1 MRSPHQHINPRLY
14 CKDKSG
20 GLINLTES
28 ANTSMK
34 VFSLQ
39 VQKEGQINIPQD
51 VLNTLQ
57 THEGQTLTLLQIGE
71 FAVIVPRIPQVTT
84 LTDNFVSLMNSNNV
98 TVDELLEGLQEE
110 RQAIWQEQQKNKIS
124 A

>member
-1 MRSPHQHINPRLY
+1 M
-14 CKDKSG
+14 
-20 GLINLTES
+20 NLTES

-34 VFSLQ
+34 MFSLQ
-39 VQKEGQINIPQD
+39 VQKEGQISIPQD

-71 FAVIVPRIPQVTT
+71 FVVIVPRIPQVTT
-84 LTDNFVSLMNSNNV
+84 LTENFVSLMNASNI

-110 RQAIWQEQQKNKIS
+110 RQSIWQEQQQTKIS

>member
-1 MRSPHQHINPRLY
+1 M
-14 CKDKSG
+14 
-20 GLINLTES
+20 NLTES

-34 VFSLQ
+34 MFSLQ

-71 FAVIVPRIPQVTT
+71 FAIIVPRIPQVTAVT
-84 LTDNFVSLMNSNNV
+84 ESFVSLMNANNV

-110 RQAIWQEQQKNKIS
+110 RQAIWQEQQKIS

>member
-1 MRSPHQHINPRLY
+1 MT
-14 CKDKSG
+14 
-20 GLINLTES
+20 LTES

-34 VFSLQ
+34 IFSLE
-39 VQKEGQINIPQD
+39 VQTEGKISIPQD

-57 THEGQTLTLLQIGE
+57 THAGQTLTLLQIGE

-84 LTDNFVSLMNSNNV
+84 LTESFVSLMNSSNV

-110 RQAIWQEQQKNKIS
+110 RQAIWQEQQKIS

>member
-1 MRSPHQHINPRLY
+1 M
-14 CKDKSG
+14 
-20 GLINLTES
+20 NLTES

-34 VFSLQ
+34 TFSLQ
-39 VQKEGQINIPQD
+39 VQKEGQISIPQD

-71 FAVIVPRIPQVTT
+71 FAIIVPRIPQVTT
-84 LTDNFVSLMNSNNV
+84 LTESFVALMNSSNV

>member
-1 MRSPHQHINPRLY
+1 M
-14 CKDKSG
+14 K
-20 GLINLTES
+20 LTES

-34 VFSLQ
+34 MFSLQ

-71 FAVIVPRIPQVTT
+71 FAIIVPRIPQVTT
-84 LTDNFVSLMNSNNV
+84 LTENFVSLMNVNNV
-98 TVDELLEGLQEE
+98 TVDELLEGIQEE
-110 RQAIWQEQQKNKIS
+110 RQAIWQEQQKIS

>member
-1 MRSPHQHINPRLY
+1 M
-14 CKDKSG
+14 
-20 GLINLTES
+20 NLTES

-34 VFSLQ
+34 MFSLQ

-71 FAVIVPRIPQVTT
+71 FAVIVPKIPQVTT
-84 LTDNFVSLMNSNNV
+84 LTESFVSLMNANNI
-98 TVDELLEGLQEE
+98 TVDELLKGIQEE
-110 RQAIWQEQQKNKIS
+110 RQAIWQEQQKIS

>member
-1 MRSPHQHINPRLY
+1 M
-14 CKDKSG
+14 
-20 GLINLTES
+20 NLTES

-39 VQKEGQINIPQD
+39 VQKEGQVNIPQD

-71 FAVIVPRIPQVTT
+71 FAIIVPRIPQVTAVT
-84 LTDNFVSLMNSNNV
+84 ESFVSLMNANNV

-110 RQAIWQEQQKNKIS
+110 RQAIWQEQQKIS

>member
-1 MRSPHQHINPRLY
+1 M
-14 CKDKSG
+14 
-20 GLINLTES
+20 NLTES

-34 VFSLQ
+34 TFSLQ
-39 VQKEGQINIPQD
+39 VQKEGQISIPQD

-71 FAVIVPRIPQVTT
+71 FAVIVPRIPKVSA
-84 LTDNFVSLMNSNNV
+84 LTESFVSLMNANNI

-110 RQAIWQEQQKNKIS
+110 RQAIWQEQQKIS

>member
-1 MRSPHQHINPRLY
+1 
-14 CKDKSG
+14 
-20 GLINLTES
+20 
-28 ANTSMK
+28 MK

-71 FAVIVPRIPQVTT
+71 FAVIVPRIPKVTA
-84 LTDNFVSLMNSNNV
+84 LTESFVSLMNANNV
-98 TVDELLEGLQEE
+98 TVDELLEGLQKE
-110 RQAIWQEQQKNKIS
+110 RQAIWQEQQKIS

>member
-1 MRSPHQHINPRLY
+1 M
-14 CKDKSG
+14 
-20 GLINLTES
+20 NLTES

-34 VFSLQ
+34 TFSLQ

-71 FAVIVPRIPQVTT
+71 FAVIVPRIPKVSA
-84 LTDNFVSLMNSNNV
+84 LTESFVSLMNVNYV

-110 RQAIWQEQQKNKIS
+110 RQAIWQEQQKIS

>member
-1 MRSPHQHINPRLY
+1 
-14 CKDKSG
+14 
-20 GLINLTES
+20 
-28 ANTSMK
+28 MK
-34 VFSLQ
+34 MFSLQ

-71 FAVIVPRIPQVTT
+71 FAIIVPRIPQVTT
-84 LTDNFVSLMNSNNV
+84 LTENFVSLMNVNNV
-98 TVDELLEGLQEE
+98 TVDELLEGIQEE
-110 RQAIWQEQQKNKIS
+110 RQAIWQEQQKIS

>member
-1 MRSPHQHINPRLY
+1 M
-14 CKDKSG
+14 
-20 GLINLTES
+20 NLTES

-84 LTDNFVSLMNSNNV
+84 LTENFVSLMNASNI

-110 RQAIWQEQQKNKIS
+110 RQSIWQEQQQTKIS

>member
-1 MRSPHQHINPRLY
+1 M
-14 CKDKSG
+14 
-20 GLINLTES
+20 NLTES

-34 VFSLQ
+34 TFSLQ

-71 FAVIVPRIPQVTT
+71 FAVIVPRIPKVTT
-84 LTDNFVSLMNSNNV
+84 LTESFVSLMNSSNV

-110 RQAIWQEQQKNKIS
+110 RQAIWQEQQQTKIS

>member
-1 MRSPHQHINPRLY
+1 M
-14 CKDKSG
+14 
-20 GLINLTES
+20 NLTES

-34 VFSLQ
+34 MFSLQ

-71 FAVIVPRIPQVTT
+71 FAVIVPRIPKVTA
-84 LTDNFVSLMNSNNV
+84 LTDSFVSLMNSNNV

-110 RQAIWQEQQKNKIS
+110 RQAIWQEQQKIS

>member
-1 MRSPHQHINPRLY
+1 MT
-14 CKDKSG
+14 
-20 GLINLTES
+20 LTES

-71 FAVIVPRIPQVTT
+71 FAVIVPRIPKVTA
-84 LTDNFVSLMNSNNV
+84 LTESFVSLMNANNV
-98 TVDELLEGLQEE
+98 TVDELLEGLQKE
-110 RQAIWQEQQKNKIS
+110 RQAIWQEQQKIS

>member
-1 MRSPHQHINPRLY
+1 MT
-14 CKDKSG
+14 
-20 GLINLTES
+20 LTES

-39 VQKEGQINIPQD
+39 LQKEGQINIPQD

-71 FAVIVPRIPQVTT
+71 FAVIVPKIPKVTA
-84 LTDNFVSLMNSNNV
+84 LTESFVSLMNANNV

-110 RQAIWQEQQKNKIS
+110 RQAIWQE
-124 A
+124 

>member
-1 MRSPHQHINPRLY
+1 M
-14 CKDKSG
+14 
-20 GLINLTES
+20 NLTES

-34 VFSLQ
+34 MFSLQ
-39 VQKEGQINIPQD
+39 VQKEGQISIPQD

-84 LTDNFVSLMNSNNV
+84 LTDSFVSLMNSSNI

-110 RQAIWQEQQKNKIS
+110 RQAIWQEQQQTKIS

>member
-1 MRSPHQHINPRLY
+1 MT
-14 CKDKSG
+14 
-20 GLINLTES
+20 LTES

-71 FAVIVPRIPQVTT
+71 FAVIVPKIPKVTA
-84 LTDNFVSLMNSNNV
+84 LTESFVSLMNANNV

-110 RQAIWQEQQKNKIS
+110 RQAIWQEQQKIS

>member
-1 MRSPHQHINPRLY
+1 MT
-14 CKDKSG
+14 
-20 GLINLTES
+20 LTES

-71 FAVIVPRIPQVTT
+71 FAVIVPRIPKVTA
-84 LTDNFVSLMNSNNV
+84 LTEGFVSLMNANNV

-110 RQAIWQEQQKNKIS
+110 RQAIWQE
-124 A
+124 

>member
-1 MRSPHQHINPRLY
+1 MSYKKSTRYELQRLY
-14 CKDKSG
+14 CKDITG
-20 GLINLTES
+20 GLMNLTES

-34 VFSLQ
+34 MFSLQ

-71 FAVIVPRIPQVTT
+71 FAVIVSRIPQVTT
-84 LTDNFVSLMNSNNV
+84 LTENFVSIMNTNNV

-110 RQAIWQEQQKNKIS
+110 RQAIWQEQQKIS

>member
-1 MRSPHQHINPRLY
+1 MT
-14 CKDKSG
+14 
-20 GLINLTES
+20 LTQS
-28 ANTSMK
+28 ANTFMK

-39 VQKEGQINIPQD
+39 VQKEGQISIPQD

-71 FAVIVPRIPQVTT
+71 FAIIVPRIPQVTT
-84 LTDNFVSLMNSNNV
+84 LTESFVSLMNANNV

-110 RQAIWQEQQKNKIS
+110 RQAIWQEQQKIS

>member
-1 MRSPHQHINPRLY
+1 MT
-14 CKDKSG
+14 
-20 GLINLTES
+20 LTES

-71 FAVIVPRIPQVTT
+71 FAVIVPRIPKVTA
-84 LTDNFVSLMNSNNV
+84 LTESFVSLMNANNV

-110 RQAIWQEQQKNKIS
+110 RQAIWQE
-124 A
+124 

>member
-1 MRSPHQHINPRLY
+1 M
-14 CKDKSG
+14 
-20 GLINLTES
+20 NLTES

-34 VFSLQ
+34 TFSLQ
-39 VQKEGQINIPQD
+39 VQKEGQISIPQD

-71 FAVIVPRIPQVTT
+71 FAVIVPRIPQVSA
-84 LTDNFVSLMNSNNV
+84 LTESFVSLMNASNI

-110 RQAIWQEQQKNKIS
+110 RQAIWQEQQEIRS
-124 A
+124 ILTQEL

>member
-1 MRSPHQHINPRLY
+1 M
-14 CKDKSG
+14 
-20 GLINLTES
+20 NLTES

-39 VQKEGQINIPQD
+39 VQKEGQVNIPQD

-71 FAVIVPRIPQVTT
+71 FAIIVPRIPKVTA
-84 LTDNFVSLMNSNNV
+84 LTESFVSLMNSSNV

-110 RQAIWQEQQKNKIS
+110 RQAIWQEQQKIS

>member
-1 MRSPHQHINPRLY
+1 M
-14 CKDKSG
+14 
-20 GLINLTES
+20 NLTES
-28 ANTSMK
+28 ANTSTK

-57 THEGQTLTLLQIGE
+57 THEGQTLTLRQIGE
-71 FAVIVPRIPQVTT
+71 FAVIVPKIPQVTT
-84 LTDNFVSLMNSNNV
+84 LTESFVSLMSSSNV
-98 TVDELLEGLQEE
+98 TVYELLEELQEE
-110 RQAIWQEQQKNKIS
+110 RQAICQEQQQTKIS

>member
-1 MRSPHQHINPRLY
+1 M
-14 CKDKSG
+14 
-20 GLINLTES
+20 NLTES
-28 ANTSMK
+28 ENTSMK

-39 VQKEGQINIPQD
+39 IQKEGQINIPQD

-57 THEGQTLTLLQIGE
+57 THEGQTLILLQIGE
-71 FAVIVPRIPQVTT
+71 FAVIVPRIPKVTT
-84 LTDNFVSLMNSNNV
+84 LTESFISMMNASNV

-110 RQAIWQEQQKNKIS
+110 RQAIWQEQQKIS